1 MDEKNNA
8 LDYYFDDINR
18 CKSLSQSQIVD
29 IIKEMNE
36 TLDPG
41 KKAEITKRVAE
52 SHLKLVIKFAKEYQS
67 SGVPLADL
75 IQEGNIGLIKAIEKY
90 DPDQGIKF
98 NTHAVWWIRE
108 TMLRCIKYNNKVIR
122 TPTYVQE
129 ALVRIQKAR
138 SVYEKEHG
146 VEPTLEYLAAQE
158 NMSEVDLEVLLN
170 VTLDPVPLDSMVHS
184 GEAKSLKDFLPDE
197 SIDLDNSVD
206 VYMMAR
212 SIDYILNKYLTDPE
226 KEVMVLRYGL
236 FNETA
241 HTLEECAAKMGKSRE
256 HIRQLDSSAKAKVR
270 EHAPWLKE
278 FLL

>member
-1 MDEKNNA
+1 MEEKNNA
-8 LDYYFDDINR
+8 LDYYFDDLNK
-18 CKSLSQSQIVD
+18 CKPLSQSQIVD
-29 IIKEMNE
+29 TIKEMNE
-36 TLDPG
+36 ALDPDKKSELAG
-41 KKAEITKRVAE
+41 KVAE

-75 IQEGNIGLIKAIEKY
+75 IQEGNIGLMKAIEKY

-129 ALVRIQKAR
+129 ALVRIQKVRAL
-138 SVYEKEHG
+138 YEKEHG
-146 VEPTLEYLAAQE
+146 VEPTLEYLASQE

-170 VTLDPVPLDSMVHS
+170 VTLDPVPLDSMVHG

-197 SIDLDNSVD
+197 SVDLDNSVD

-212 SIDYILNKYLTDPE
+212 SIDYILNKYLSE
-226 KEVMVLRYGL
+226 QEREVITLRYGL

-241 HTLEECAAKMGKSRE
+241 HTLEECASKMGKSRE
-256 HIRQLDSSAKAKVR
+256 HIRQLDTSAKQKVR
-270 EHAPWLKE
+270 DQAPWLKE